1 MTMGREQGLNSL
13 DSVNWDIISEE
24 VYEGKF
30 SSSDCIFEFLK
41 LPISESLKLDF
52 ETQGAKCEEPLDVK
66 KPVGN
71 DSVPWNTSQAS
82 ASVFMDASN
91 PLLSQVAIFA
101 RLLELREK
109 GAIDEKKGLLKENG
123 KEDANPVRTTR
134 NKSK

>member
-1 MTMGREQGLNSL
+1 
-13 DSVNWDIISEE
+13 
-24 VYEGKF
+24 
-30 SSSDCIFEFLK
+30 
-41 LPISESLKLDF
+41 
-52 ETQGAKCEEPLDVK
+52 
-66 KPVGN
+66 
-71 DSVPWNTSQAS
+71 
-82 ASVFMDASN
+82 MDASN